1 MTRPA
6 NWWQR
11 WVWQPMAHSK
21 MQAATIF
28 VVIVALGLMYWP
40 QLLGSTAE
48 AFWNW
53 IDPVAGISAFILSLA
68 IFYNQARACWE
79 GSLEKR
85 LTVYYVDS
93 EDEKEVAVVEG
104 AYLAGQSDIRQ
115 WAQQLGRQMFG
126 QMEMDMNWDDDDPPK
141 IIREIVCSKARFVKS
156 YSIKLYFDFKKDQE
170 NSLRKFTEERSF
182 KHSHVEGDADNLPVH
197 WIRKNEDE

>member
-48 AFWNW
+48 TFWNW
-53 IDPVAGISAFILSLA
+53 IDPVAGISAFVISLA
-68 IFYNQARACWE
+68 ILYNQARDHWE
-79 GSLEKR
+79 EGLEKQ
-85 LTVYYVDS
+85 LTVFYLNSVDG
-93 EDEKEVAVVEG
+93 KEIAVVKN
-104 AYLAGQSDIRQ
+104 AYLAGPSDIRQ
-115 WAQQLGRQMFG
+115 WAQQLGGQMFG
-126 QMEMDMNWDDDDPPK
+126 HMEMDMNWDDDDPPR
-141 IIREIVCSKARFVKS
+141 IICETVLGKPRFVKS